1 MAILIAD
8 SGSTKTDWIV
18 ALSAKNTLQVT
29 TQGINPF
36 HQDSRQIADIIEN
49 ELAPSLKGVDI
60 GAIYFYGSGCRDELC
75 PAMCQQLRQA
85 FASASHVEVGSD
97 MLGAARALCAH
108 SEGVACILGT
118 GANSC
123 LYDGQRIVGNT
134 PPLGYILGDEGS
146 GAVLGR
152 NFINA
157 LYKRALP
164 DGLRKEFEEQQGVT
178 MADVIRRVY
187 REPLPN
193 RYLASLSP
201 FVHSHLHIG
210 EVRTLVVDC
219 FRLFFSRNVAPYR
232 RQDLPVGFV
241 GSIAKHYADVLSEA
255 ARAEGFTMGKVL
267 GSPIEALLQYHVTQ

>member
-8 SGSTKTDWIV
+8 SGSTKTDWLV
-18 ALSAKNTLQVT
+18 AHNAKKTLEVT

-36 HQDSRQIADIIEN
+36 HQDPRQIAGIIEN
-49 ELAPSLKGVDI
+49 ELMPSLKGVDI
-60 GAIYFYGSGCRDELC
+60 SDIYFYGSGCRDELC

-85 FASASHVEVGSD
+85 FASATRVEVGSD
-97 MLGAARALCAH
+97 MLGAARALCAR

-164 DGLRKEFEEQQGVT
+164 DSLRKDFEEQYRVT

-187 REPLPN
+187 REPLAN
-193 RYLASLSP
+193 RFLASLSP
-201 FVHSHLHIG
+201 FIHSHMHVG
-210 EVRTLVVDC
+210 ELRELVVDN

-241 GSIAKHYADVLSEA
+241 GSIAKHYADELAEA

-267 GSPIEALLQYHVTQ
+267 GSPIEALLQYHVAV